1 MTDINMLT
9 DSLHLSASLIVIL
22 CLVLTTGCW
31 IVYILFFRAKFPD
44 SNFRLNVKRPL
55 HREACISHARKCE
68 SPYNYVPNTA
78 TDKGIRCDNGD
89 NHSSL
94 ESEISPNQLSVSD
107 DPTISPSQDSREKL
121 TDIIGFSKYSPY
133 WAAIGVSVTGSGH
146 IQTGLPC
153 QDNNIYQDL
162 GDGWAIAVISDG
174 AGSASLSH
182 IGSRIIVERTAL
194 HFKNLLHNKDWK
206 ELNTLPSDEEW
217 NEASFLTLK
226 LVYDDLASY
235 AASKS
240 INIAD
245 LNATVILAVLTPSGI
260 LACHIGDGR
269 AGYLNQAGDWMS
281 LFTPH
286 KGEEA
291 NQTIFLTSDFWKIP
305 YFRISGVRVPEAVVI
320 RNTVNALTMMSDGCE
335 NTCWQC
341 NLFNSES
348 GKFYDP
354 NLPYPNFF
362 NNILH
367 TLIHSF
373 KSGEKEDDILEAWHS
388 FVEKG
393 NEGFIEETDDKTLVL
408 IANSPHFIQIQTN

>member
-1 MTDINMLT
+1 MTEVNLLT
-9 DSLHLSASLIVIL
+9 DSLRLTTSLIVIL
-22 CLVLTTGCW
+22 CLVLTMGCW
-31 IVYILFFRAKFPD
+31 IAYILFIKIKFTG
-44 SNFRLNVKRPL
+44 SIFRLKVKFHQR
-55 HREACISHARKCE
+55 REASIYHTIKCE
-68 SPYNYVPNTA
+68 SSYICDPNIA
-78 TDKGIRCDNGD
+78 SDKGIKCNKGGD
-89 NHSSL
+89 LSSL
-94 ESEISPNQLSVSD
+94 EPDTSPKQLSVLYDS
-107 DPTISPSQDSREKL
+107 PISAPQVPNEKL
-121 TDIIGFSKYSPY
+121 TNITGFSKYSPY

-146 IQTGLPC
+146 IQAGLPC
-153 QDNNIYQDL
+153 QDNNIYEDL
-162 GDGWAIAVISDG
+162 GDGWSIAVISDG

-182 IGSRIIVERTAL
+182 LGSRITVDRTVF
-194 HFKNLLHNKDWK
+194 HFKNLLQNKDWK
-206 ELNTLPSDEEW
+206 ELNTLPSEEEW
-217 NEASFLTLK
+217 NETSFLTLK

-245 LNATVILAVLTPSGI
+245 LNATVILAILTPSGV
-260 LACHIGDGR
+260 LACHVGDGR
-269 AGYLNQAGDWMS
+269 AGYLNQAGDWIS

-291 NQTIFLTSDFWKIP
+291 NQTIFLTSDFWTIP

-341 NLFNSES
+341 NLFNPES

-367 TLIHSF
+367 TFIDALNSR
-373 KSGEKEDDILEAWHS
+373 EKENDLLEAWHS
-388 FVEKG
+388 FVENG

-408 IANSPHFIQIQTN
+408 IANSAQFIPT